1 MYDRRSFAYI
11 RELRVQY
18 TCTRVRLN
26 VYSGGVPIKA
36 FLYRRRRT
44 ECAGDETAR
53 QINTNNEQAN
63 GRLSQRTRANRKIR
77 RYKNG
82 NSLALAM
89 YRLEF
94 QIAVTARLAVFLS
107 INYTGITLRIMERDA
122 ALCGGNNLLAH
133 LSGARSLEKE
143 ENRLKMQRRQ

>member
-1 MYDRRSFAYI
+1 MNKQMEDY
-11 RELRVQY
+11 L
-18 TCTRVRLN
+18 
-26 VYSGGVPIKA
+26 
-36 FLYRRRRT
+36 
-44 ECAGDETAR
+44 
-53 QINTNNEQAN
+53 
-63 GRLSQRTRANRKIR
+63 QRTRANRKIR

-82 NSLALAM
+82 NSLALAV

-133 LSGARSLEKE
+133 LSLERGHWEK
-143 ENRLKMQRRQ
+143 KKTG